1 MYVVLVPLLLIL
13 MLMVVV
19 SLVRGIAAF
28 LHSTKEDL
36 NREGT
41 GATPSQLMQNRMM
54 KNRIMFQAMA
64 IGVVALLLAISHA
77 STN

>member
-28 LHSTKEDL
+28 LQSTKEDL

>member
-1 MYVVLVPLLLIL
+1 MYFVLILLLIGL
-13 MLMVVV
+13 MAMVVV
-19 SLVRGIAAF
+19 SLVRGIIAF
-28 LHSTKEDL
+28 MQSTKDDL

-64 IGVVALLLAISHA
+64 IGVVALLVAISHA
-77 STN
+77 SQN

>member
-28 LHSTKEDL
+28 LQSTKEDL

-54 KNRIMFQAMA
+54 TNRIMFQAMA

>member
-1 MYVVLVPLLLIL
+1 MYIVLVPLLIVLMIL
-13 MLMVVV
+13 VVV
-19 SLVRGIAAF
+19 SLVRGIIAF
-28 LHSTKEDL
+28 LQSTKDDL

-77 STN
+77 SQN